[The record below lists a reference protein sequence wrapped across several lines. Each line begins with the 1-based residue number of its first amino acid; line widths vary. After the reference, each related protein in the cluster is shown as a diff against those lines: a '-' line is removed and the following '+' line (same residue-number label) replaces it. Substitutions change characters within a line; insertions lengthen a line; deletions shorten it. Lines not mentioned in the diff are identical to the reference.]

1 MGEPKIEPLWKDTQG
16 SAYEPH
22 RADDPRGAAIFG
34 APSRSRPYRS
44 ALIVAAAIA
53 GAALMVIAVDAFREW
68 RVRVAIEQTT
78 RASQDALQRINA
90 ENEQAKRD
98 AQAREA
104 MRQANLERQEAAR
117 LQVIA
122 QRQRADEAAQRAALE
137 AADRKEKA
145 WAKFY
150 RKPTACNDAVTLEC
164 ANANI
169 RAKRAFEDKYARG
182 ELP

>member
-1 MGEPKIEPLWKDTQG
+1 MGEPRIEPLWKDTQG

-22 RADDPRGAAIFG
+22 RADDPRGAALFG
-34 APSRSRPYRS
+34 APTRSSHYRS

-53 GAALMVIAVDAFREW
+53 GAALVVIAVDAFREW
-68 RVRVAIEQTT
+68 RARVAIEQIT
-78 RASQDALQRINA
+78 RANQDVLRQINA
-90 ENEQAKRD
+90 QTQQAQRD

-104 MRQANLERQEAAR
+104 ARQATLEKQEAAR
-117 LQVIA
+117 LQAIA

-137 AADRKEKA
+137 KADRKEKA

-150 RKPTACNDAVTLEC
+150 RKPAACNDAVTLEC

-182 ELP
+182 EL

>member
-1 MGEPKIEPLWKDTQG
+1 MGESTFEPLWKDTQG

-22 RADDPRGAAIFG
+22 RADDPRGAALFG
-34 APSRSRPYRS
+34 APARSSRYHS

-68 RVRVAIEQTT
+68 RVRVAIEQMT
-78 RASQDALQRINA
+78 RASQDALRQINA
-90 ENEQAKRD
+90 QNEQAQRD

-104 MRQANLERQEAAR
+104 MRQANLEKQEAAR
-117 LQVIA
+117 LRAIA
-122 QRQRADEAAQRAALE
+122 QRQQADEAVKRAALE
-137 AADRKEKA
+137 EADRKEKA

-150 RKPTACNDAVTLEC
+150 RKPAACNDAVTLEC
-164 ANANI
+164 ANAHI

-182 ELP
+182 EL